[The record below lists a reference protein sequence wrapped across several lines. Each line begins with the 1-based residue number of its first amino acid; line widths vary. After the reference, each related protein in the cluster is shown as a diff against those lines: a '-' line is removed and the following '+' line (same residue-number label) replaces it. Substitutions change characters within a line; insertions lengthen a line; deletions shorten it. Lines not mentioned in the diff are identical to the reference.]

1 VSEFQREAMLM
12 ISGKPA
18 IRAIVLLL
26 AGIATPDVC
35 PVRAQMAM
43 PGGGRSLGGY
53 GAPAI
58 SSYYSGGSS
67 TYIPY
72 SGNAHGFIPYR
83 GESGSGGGLGAQP
96 IPRRLSQTSV
106 GGAMMAQTP
115 IGGASLA
122 SGMGSGVSMGAR
134 SGRSRALLMPF
145 GYEGGIG
152 MGGMAPMTG
161 GMGARPTAT
170 PTGPG
175 FGYPFRMPMSLG
187 GSSSMSMP

>member
-1 VSEFQREAMLM
+1 MSEPAEEPLM
-12 ISGKPA
+12 RA
-18 IRAIVLLL
+18 TQRAIQATVLLL
-26 AGIATPDVC
+26 GAAATADMSHVH
-35 PVRAQMAM
+35 AQMAM

-72 SGNAHGFIPYR
+72 SCNAHGFIPYR

-96 IPRRLSQTSV
+96 ISRRLSQTSV

-122 SGMGSGVSMGAR
+122 SGMGSGMSMGAR

-175 FGYPFRMPMSLG
+175 FGYPFRMPVSLG